1 MSFRGVVAWF
11 GGGVTALCVAFD
23 ASCATLTVGTTNDAG
38 TGSLRQ
44 IIKSAAAN
52 DNINIGVTGL
62 IALTNGELLIAHDL
76 IIVGPGATN
85 LALSGNHLGR
95 IFQIAPNAIVSIS
108 DLTIR
113 DGHAADGTNAP
124 NPAGQN
130 GDDGQDGGGAYN
142 LGTLRLFR
150 CAVEGNSAG
159 NGGCGGVGGTGGNG
173 GAIYNAG
180 MLTIEACTFSSNAA
194 GFGNGCFANGG
205 TGGCG
210 GAVFNVGTLTMTVS
224 TLSGNF
230 AGDGA
235 NGVFPGGS
243 GGSGGH
249 GGAVFNA
256 GILNLLSCTI
266 AGNRTGR
273 GGSGANGGQFQ
284 RGGNGGNSGSGGGIY
299 NSTPASAAHSA
310 NSLIALNT
318 IGDYGRAGN
327 GPAGIGFSGF
337 FGTGLNITIEFA
349 SLGHNFLGFL
359 EIGSRA
365 GFTNGVNGDLVG
377 DGSFLDPKI
386 GPLRNNGGPTMTM
399 ALLPDSPALDAGM
412 QNGLNTDE
420 RGRNRTFD
428 DAAIANPAGGN
439 GTDIGA
445 FELQSP
451 AAVFRRVT
459 RTDTNVVLRLNTE
472 VGQTYAI
479 ERKASLSPDAWNTF
493 VQDLPGTGGELE
505 VIDIGGALH
514 QQHFYRARANPQ

>member
-1 MSFRGVVAWF
+1 MSFRWVVAWF
-11 GGGVTALCVAFD
+11 GVGVTALCVAFD
-23 ASCATLTVGTTNDAG
+23 ASCATLTVTTTNDAG
-38 TGSLRQ
+38 AGSLRQ
-44 IIKSAAAN
+44 IIKSAAA
-52 DNINIGVTGL
+52 DDTINIGVTGL
-62 IALTNGELLIAHDL
+62 ITLTNGELLIDHDL

-85 LALSGNHLGR
+85 LAVSGNHLGR
-95 IFQIAPNAIVSIS
+95 IFQIAPNAIVDIS

-113 DGHAADGTNAP
+113 DGHAADGTNASSP
-124 NPAGQN
+124 IGQSGGDGQN
-130 GDDGQDGGGAYN
+130 GGGVYN
-142 LGTLRLFR
+142 LGTLRLLR
-150 CAVEGNSAG
+150 CAIEGNLAG

-173 GAIYNAG
+173 GGIYNAG
-180 MLTIEACTFSSNAA
+180 TLAIEACTFSSNTA

-205 TGGCG
+205 VGGCG
-210 GAVFNVGTLTMTVS
+210 GAIFNVGSLAMTVS

-243 GGSGGH
+243 GGNGGH
-249 GGAVFNA
+249 GGGVYSS
-256 GILNLLSCTI
+256 GTLSLLSSTI
-266 AGNRTGR
+266 AGNFSGS
-273 GGSGANGGQFQ
+273 GGSGASGGYFQ
-284 RGGNGGNSGSGGGIY
+284 RGGNGGNGGSGGAIL
-299 NSTPASAAHSA
+299 NAASPTSAHS
-310 NSLIALNT
+310 SSTLIALNT
-318 IGDYGRAGN
+318 LGDYGRAGS
-327 GPAGIGFSGF
+327 GPGGIGFSGM
-337 FGTGLNITIEFA
+337 FGTGLNVAGEFV
-349 SLGHNFLGFL
+349 SLGYNLIGLL

-365 GFTNGVNGDLVG
+365 GFTNGVNNDLVG
-377 DGSFLDPKI
+377 TGYFLDPKL
-386 GPLRNNGGPTMTM
+386 GPLGNNGGPTMTM

-412 QNGLNTDE
+412 QNGLNADQ

-451 AAVFRRVT
+451 AAVFTRVT

-472 VGQTYAI
+472 VGQIYAV
-479 ERKASLSPDAWNTF
+479 ERTSSLTPDAWNTF